1 MSPPGPPSPLLL
13 LRPPPSLPSSSPL
26 PLHDTMA
33 VKLVRSAFDT
43 PRAMVDTVLDGLYTG
58 YLFSKSDIVPI
69 LGPAVCPRKQ
79 RDMHGPLI
87 DVFAQLSMSMVLAG
101 PTDLVAFLEGFA
113 WTELHLMAFEVRL
126 SSRVR
131 CSADR

>member
-1 MSPPGPPSPLLL
+1 
-13 LRPPPSLPSSSPL
+13 
-26 PLHDTMA
+26 MA

-43 PRAMVDTVLDGLYTG
+43 PRAMVDTVLGGVYTG

-79 RDMHGPLI
+79 RDVHGPLT

-131 CSADR
+131 CRSLTLLPQTKNQVS